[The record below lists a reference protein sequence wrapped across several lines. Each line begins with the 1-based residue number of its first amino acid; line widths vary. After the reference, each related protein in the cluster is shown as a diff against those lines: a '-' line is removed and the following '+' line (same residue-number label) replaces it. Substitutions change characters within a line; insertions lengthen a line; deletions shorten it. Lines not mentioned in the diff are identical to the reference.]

1 MKRWVDSTQAA
12 WLPGQARDSY
22 RRRLLSADY
31 IGPERCSQG
40 WEYCARC
47 RVACGGLPAC
57 TPAQHEDVRHA
68 CELCPAPGGAAE
80 IMLIITQ
87 CWEATTGE
95 LLKPTGPTALFGDR
109 RYGRLE
115 EDVKSHAHL
124 QQPWQALH
132 AATVVALDA
141 ARRASRPPAF
151 TSRKLHTKPLDEA
164 AQPKLWTT
172 ARIVGKIVR
181 VFSRTAQ
188 ICLQQAV
195 RCKETHRGTHY
206 RDFHNAQSV
215 DSQWNS
221 HASQG

>member
-1 MKRWVDSTQAA
+1 MALGSATTSTLTNLAAATAWRPFRTIDATNPRAHYYPWLRRLRPATQRRVVKRWVDTTQAA

-31 IGPERCSQG
+31 IGPEKCSQG
-40 WEYCARC
+40 WEFCARC
-47 RVACGGLPAC
+47 RVACGGLAAC
-57 TPAQHEDVRHA
+57 TPAQHEDVLHA

-80 IMLIITQ
+80 IMLIVTQ

-115 EDVKSHAHL
+115 EDVHAHAHL

-132 AATVVALDA
+132 AAVVVALDA
-141 ARRASRPPAF
+141 ARRASRPAAF

-164 AQPKLWTT
+164 AQP
-172 ARIVGKIVR
+172 R
-181 VFSRTAQ
+181 Q
-188 ICLQQAV
+188 
-195 RCKETHRGTHY
+195 
-206 RDFHNAQSV
+206 
-215 DSQWNS
+215 
-221 HASQG
+221 